1 MKKRKVGV
9 WVFVAVLIVLFVL
22 AVMNGKTVQEQQREC
37 EKQCAPRSGAWIP
50 DPRYPNTS
58 GKANPTVC
66 ECR

>member
-1 MKKRKVGV
+1 MKKVRFWGML
-9 WVFVAVLIVLFVL
+9 VAVFALFVL
-22 AVMNGKTVQEQQREC
+22 MVMNGKTVQDQQREC
-37 EKQCAPRSGAWIP
+37 EKRCAPRTGAWIP